1 MKGWEVASNQ
11 ELNGKAGEGKG
22 QRVKGRTKDAK
33 VYGHRGCRILG
44 MGREVWIGVVR
55 VRAMP
60 GYDPFGGAKGAHVNA
75 MAYVESA
82 DDFRR
87 SVAQE
92 LKSMGMMAEAVDDL
106 GLLESKIEGTEP
118 TAELFNVMEEVKE
131 DGGVKFDDFEPF

>member
-1 MKGWEVASNQ
+1 
-11 ELNGKAGEGKG
+11 
-22 QRVKGRTKDAK
+22 
-33 VYGHRGCRILG
+33 

-60 GYDPFGGAKGAHVNA
+60 GYDPFAGAKGAHVNA

-87 SVAQE
+87 SVAHE

-106 GLLESKIEGTEP
+106 DLLENKIEGTEP
-118 TAELFNVMEEVKE
+118 TAELFNVVEEVKE
-131 DGGVKFDDFEPF
+131 NGGVKFDDFVPF

>member
-1 MKGWEVASNQ
+1 
-11 ELNGKAGEGKG
+11 
-22 QRVKGRTKDAK
+22 
-33 VYGHRGCRILG
+33 

-60 GYDPFGGAKGAHVNA
+60 GYDPFAGAKGARVNA

-92 LKSMGMMAEAVDDL
+92 LRSMGMMAEAVDGLD
-106 GLLESKIEGTEP
+106 LLENKIEGAEP
-118 TAELFNVMEEVKE
+118 TAELFNVVEEVKE
-131 DGGVKFDDFEPF
+131 NGGVKFDDFEPF